1 MEALMTIKNRQDHE
15 AERPAK
21 LDFEAMNPEAT
32 NPEAMNPSGMNS
44 GGMDSSG
51 MCFALA
57 AVLALLVAGTIVYR
71 AANNDMRMASSGAT
85 SASVSH
91 LR

>member
-1 MEALMTIKNRQDHE
+1 MEALMTVKNRQDDK

-21 LDFEAMNPEAT
+21 LDFEAM